1 MSGLPAYSFSLAN
14 AVVDGHP
21 VLLARDAAGRV
32 TDATSLLGIPDTDTA
47 LADPGLL
54 AALQAALP
62 DASELGPAKL
72 GWMPTV
78 LRPEKI
84 LMVGLNYRRHAEETK
99 NPIPTSP
106 VLFGKFNNAL
116 AAHGSEVPLPVSHAT
131 WFDYE
136 AELVLVLGAMA
147 RDVPEDR
154 ALEHVFGYAVGN
166 DLSAR
171 ELQRRTSQML
181 LGKSLDG
188 FAPVGPWIIGR
199 GLVADPDALG
209 IRCRVNGALVQE
221 SSTADMIFG
230 CAHLVSYASRTMT
243 LKPGDMVFTGTPE
256 GVIAGKPEAERR
268 WLRDGD
274 QIRTEI
280 DGLGELEVILRART

>member
-1 MSGLPAYSFSLAN
+1 MSGIPAYAFSLAN
-14 AVVDGHP
+14 ALLDERP

-32 TDATSLLGIPDTDTA
+32 VNATDLLGIADTDAA
-47 LADPGLL
+47 LADLQVL
-54 AALQAALP
+54 ETLQAALP
-62 DASELGPAKL
+62 RAPSLPQGELGWRPA
-72 GWMPTV
+72 V

-84 LMVGLNYRRHAEETK
+84 LMVGLNYRRHAEETE

-116 AAHGSEVPLPVSHAT
+116 AAHGAEVPLPVTHAA

-136 AELVLVLGAMA
+136 AELVIVLGALG
-147 RDVPEDR
+147 RDVAEASALDR
-154 ALEHVFGYAVGN
+154 VFGYAVGN

-188 FAPVGPWIIGR
+188 FAPVGPWIVGR
-199 GLVADPDALG
+199 GLVPTPDALG
-209 IRCRVNGALVQE
+209 IRCQINGALVQD
-221 SSTADMIFG
+221 SSTTDMIFG
-230 CAHLVSYASRTMT
+230 CAQLVSYASRTMT
-243 LKPGDMVFTGTPE
+243 LKPGDLIFTGTPE

-274 QIRTEI
+274 QVRTEI
-280 DGLGELEVILRART
+280 DSLGTLDVTLRARH